1 MHRTA
6 MEFSELLGV
15 SPAGF
20 QLAGSGSGD
29 VVTAPWYRPDQLYSV
44 TINGGSPTTQLVR
57 ADGLGRLSISVP
69 LGPANPAQQYTA
81 AAAVTRTTVY
91 RTTITIDR

>member
-6 MEFSELLGV
+6 MEFSELIKV

-29 VVTAPWYRPDQLYSV
+29 VVTAPWYRPSQLYSV
-44 TINGGSPTTQLVR
+44 TIIGASPTTQLVR
-57 ADGLGRLSISVP
+57 ADGSGRLSISVP

-81 AAAVTRTTVY
+81 AAAVSGTRIYRTTV
-91 RTTITIDR
+91 TIDR